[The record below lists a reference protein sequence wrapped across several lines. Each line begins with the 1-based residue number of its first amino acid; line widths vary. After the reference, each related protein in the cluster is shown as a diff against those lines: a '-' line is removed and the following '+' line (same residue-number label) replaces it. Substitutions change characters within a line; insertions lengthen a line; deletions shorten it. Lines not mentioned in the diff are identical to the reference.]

1 MADHRIARRAFLLG
15 MGLLGMLA
23 QPAAAQTKLD
33 LSTVWPESNFHTQN
47 AMRYAEEVK
56 KATNGSVDI
65 LVKAGGQ
72 LGFKGPEHLRAV
84 RDGIVPMADILNI
97 QQVGDEPFMGVES
110 VPFLVGTPEELKILH
125 KYVRP
130 EYDKIAERNNQ
141 KILFIVPWPTQYL
154 QLKAKATTV
163 EMLKSI
169 KIRVPDKN
177 AVDMLNAVGMSP
189 VLIPWGETVPA
200 LASGVVSGV
209 STSAVSGVDGKFWE
223 FLKYLLP
230 TNHVWS
236 SEMVT
241 INLDS
246 WKKLKPEE
254 RKAMEDIAA
263 KLEPDFWA
271 ASLKAD
277 TDSLKRLTEGG
288 MEIVPVPAPM
298 MADLRAKTA
307 PLLDAF
313 LKRVPAA
320 DKPVKAYL
328 TEMKRGS

>member
-1 MADHRIARRAFLLG
+1 MADHRIGRRALLAAA
-15 MGLLGMLA
+15 GLLGLA
-23 QPAAAQTKLD
+23 VLPAAAQTKLD

-47 AMRYAEEVK
+47 AMRYAAEVK
-56 KATNGSVDI
+56 KATNGSVEI

-84 RDGIVPMADILNI
+84 RDGIVPMADVLNI

-110 VPFLVGTPEELKILH
+110 VPFLVGTPEELKVLH

-130 EYDKIAERNNQ
+130 EYDKIAARNNQ

-154 QLKAKATTV
+154 QLKAKVTTV
-163 EMLKSI
+163 EALKGI

-200 LASGVVSGV
+200 LASGVVAGV

-246 WKKLKPEE
+246 WNKLKPEE
-254 RKAMEDIAA
+254 RKAMEEIAV
-263 KLEPDFWA
+263 KLEPSFWA
-271 ASLKAD
+271 ESLKAD

-288 MEIVPVPAPM
+288 MEVVPVPEPM

-320 DKPVKAYL
+320 DKPVRAYL
-328 TEMKRGS
+328 AEMKRGS